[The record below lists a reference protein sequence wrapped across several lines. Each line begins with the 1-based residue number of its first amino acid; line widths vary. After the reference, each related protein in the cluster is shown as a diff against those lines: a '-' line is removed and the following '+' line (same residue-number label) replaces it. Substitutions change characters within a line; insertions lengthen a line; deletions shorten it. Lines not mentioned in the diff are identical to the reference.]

1 MGSLALRSR
10 ADFDASKRE
19 ETPAAEESGPSNCFN
34 MVRSGVTTTIPK

>member
-10 ADFDASKRE
+10 ADFDASKRG

-34 MVRSGVTTTIPK
+34 MVRFVVTTTIPK